1 MMLGNLTMDTKVAAS
16 GAVGFAAGIVVTLL
30 VGGLLMGGMMGRG
43 GMMRGWG
50 CSSANPSADF
60 LGESRPAKATQ
71 LA

>member
-1 MMLGNLTMDTKVAAS
+1 MDAKLLAS

-30 VGGLLMGGMMGRG
+30 VGVLLMGGMMGRG

-50 CSSANPSADF
+50 CSSAYPSADP
-60 LGESRPAKATQ
+60 LGEASPATTTQ

>member
-1 MMLGNLTMDTKVAAS
+1 MDTKVVAS

-50 CSSANPSADF
+50 CSSADPFADPM
-60 LGESRPAKATQ
+60 GEVSPATTTQ

>member
-1 MMLGNLTMDTKVAAS
+1 MDAKVVAS

-30 VGGLLMGGMMGRG
+30 VGVLLMGGMMGRG

-50 CSSANPSADF
+50 CSGVNPFADPM
-60 LGESRPAKATQ
+60 SDASPATTAQ

>member
-1 MMLGNLTMDTKVAAS
+1 MDTKVVAS
-16 GAVGFAAGIVVTLL
+16 GAVGFAAGIVITLL

-50 CSSANPSADF
+50 CSSADPFVDPM
-60 LGESRPAKATQ
+60 GEVSPATTTQ

>member
-1 MMLGNLTMDTKVAAS
+1 MDAKIVAS

-30 VGGLLMGGMMGRG
+30 VSVLLMVGMMGRS

-50 CSSANPSADF
+50 CSSANPVAVPFSEAS
-60 LGESRPAKATQ
+60 LATTTQ

>member
-1 MMLGNLTMDTKVAAS
+1 MDTKVVAS

-43 GMMRGWG
+43 GMMGGWR
-50 CSSANPSADF
+50 CSSANPFVAPR
-60 LGESRPAKATQ
+60 GEVSPATTTQ